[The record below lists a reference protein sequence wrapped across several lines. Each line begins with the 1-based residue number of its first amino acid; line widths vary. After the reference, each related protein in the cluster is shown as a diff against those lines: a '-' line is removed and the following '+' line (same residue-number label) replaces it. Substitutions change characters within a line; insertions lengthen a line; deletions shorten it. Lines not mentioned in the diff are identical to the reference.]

1 MSTTRRAEATWD
13 GDLVSGSGVV
23 SAVSSG
29 VFTDL
34 PVTWI
39 SRTADAGG
47 RTSPEELVAAAHAA
61 CYSMALSYE
70 LAGAGTPPTKLE
82 VSATV
87 TFEVGQ
93 GGPKVASSALTVR
106 GEVPGLDTDAFRAA
120 AEAAKDACPISQA
133 LQGNVALSV
142 EATLG

>member
-34 PVTWI
+34 PVTWVA
-39 SRTADAGG
+39 RTEDAGG

-61 CYSMALSYE
+61 CYSMALSYG

-87 TFEVGQ
+87 TFEVGR

-106 GEVPGLDTDAFRAA
+106 GEVPGLDADAFGAA

-142 EATLG
+142 EATLA

>member
-13 GDLVSGSGVV
+13 GDLVAGSGLV

-29 VFTDL
+29 VFTGL
-34 PVTWI
+34 PVTWV
-39 SRTADAGG
+39 SRTEDAGG

-61 CYSMALSYE
+61 CYSMALSYG
-70 LAGAGTPPTKLE
+70 LGGAGTPPTKLE

-93 GGPKVASSALTVR
+93 GGPRVASSALTVL
-106 GEVPGLDTDAFRAA
+106 GEVPGLDADAFREA

-142 EATLG
+142 EATLA

>member
-1 MSTTRRAEATWD
+1 MATTRTAEAIWN
-13 GDLVSGSGVV
+13 GDLVSGSGQV

-29 VFTDL
+29 VFADL
-34 PVTWI
+34 PVTWV
-39 SRTADAGG
+39 SRTEDAGG

-61 CYSMALSYE
+61 CYSMALSYG
-70 LAGAGTPPTKLE
+70 LGGAGTPPTRLD

-87 TFEVGQ
+87 TFEVGE
-93 GGPKVASSALTVR
+93 GGPRVASSALTVR
-106 GEVPGLDTDAFRAA
+106 GEVPGLDADAFREA

-142 EATLG
+142 EATLA